1 MSTKSF
7 TKIVVLAVV
16 SVGISV
22 DCVLADK
29 LQLQEKLSKDISIKL
44 SDVTIAEAL
53 GKIGQKAELK
63 IVLSDEAIWKLPYG
77 EATRLSVTLSGPL
90 ADSMTEML
98 NAFFMRY
105 AVGEDEIAIYP
116 RPELEHILGR
126 PTAKQ
131 LELLKAI
138 YTKTIK
144 IYYLDEVQRTIN
156 AAIGQEILIS
166 PIEVQT
172 QLNNFLLKLVG
183 REDLYSGVVVS
194 GGRAINVS
202 RKRKIEPNEP
212 KEYNLPTSVTLVQLL
227 NQVIVARES
236 KDTKWYISG
245 MDFPEQTPEVHVVSS
260 DVFTG
265 LRLNQKIDVS
275 YKDETLGKIFQDL
288 ASRAGADLIV
298 TPGSNLHEHKLSAS
312 MQNVEIKQAI
322 RNIADMAGVA
332 CSIRGDLSYIE
343 LSGPGPVRSGIKG
356 ETEAGGKA
364 EREGYVGKISIPM
377 DGGKYYIEFML
388 RESDLT
394 EQLKKLREDKMK
406 EILGQLSQQEQ
417 LKEALRRASGND

>member
-1 MSTKSF
+1 MVLLV
-7 TKIVVLAVV
+7 IVSAF
-16 SVGISV
+16 IFAYIAR
-22 DCVLADK
+22 ADK
-29 LQLQEKLSKDISIKL
+29 QQLQENLSKDISIKL

-53 GKIGQKAELK
+53 EKIGQKAELK

-105 AVGEDEIAIYP
+105 AVDEDEITIYP

-144 IYYLDEVQRTIN
+144 VYYIDEVQRTIN
-156 AAIGQEILIS
+156 AAIEEDVLIS
-166 PIEVQT
+166 PIDVQA
-172 QLNNFLLKLVG
+172 QLNNFLLQLVG
-183 REDLYSGVVVS
+183 KEDLYYRRPVGTSGGKAVVVTT
-194 GGRAINVS
+194 RT
-202 RKRKIEPNEP
+202 RKIEPNEP
-212 KEYNLPTSVTLVQLL
+212 KEYNVPTPVTLVQLL
-227 NQVIVARES
+227 NQVFIGRGS
-236 KDTKWYISG
+236 SDTRWYISG

-265 LRLNQKIDVS
+265 LRLNQKIDIS

-288 ASRAGADLIV
+288 ASWAGVDLFV
-298 TPGSNLHEHKLSAS
+298 MPGSDLYANKLSAN
-312 MQNVEIKQAI
+312 MQNVGIKQAI
-322 RNIADMAGVA
+322 LNIADMAGVV
-332 CSIRGDLSYIE
+332 CSIRSDISYLE
-343 LSGPGPVRSGIKG
+343 LRGPGPVRPRSKG
-356 ETEAGGKA
+356 ETETGGKA

-377 DGGKYYIEFML
+377 DGGKYFIEFML

-406 EILGQLSQQEQ
+406 EIVGQLSQQEQ
-417 LKEALRRASGND
+417 LKEALRRASGNN

>member
-1 MSTKSF
+1 
-7 TKIVVLAVV
+7 
-16 SVGISV
+16 
-22 DCVLADK
+22 
-29 LQLQEKLSKDISIKL
+29 
-44 SDVTIAEAL
+44 
-53 GKIGQKAELK
+53 
-63 IVLSDEAIWKLPYG
+63 
-77 EATRLSVTLSGPL
+77 
-90 ADSMTEML
+90 MTEML

-105 AVGEDEIAIYP
+105 AVGEDEITIYP

-394 EQLKKLREDKMK
+394 EQLKKLRGDKMK

-417 LKEALRRASGND
+417 LKEALRRASGNN